1 MTLPTTYSWGP
12 RGVRLIV
19 PYEAPQGRRINVIGA
34 YITHGPAAGKFEFV
48 SFASLPKSRGK
59 APDPETAAAKHGL
72 TADEVG
78 VIDSQIFLGFLWEL
92 AGRPADA
99 GPDWQRAVPLEIWL
113 DNYSVHKSE
122 VVQRRRGE
130 LERANVTLKYLPAY
144 CPELSRIEHIWQDV
158 KHYRLSQRSYTQA
171 GDLKQSVDLALTRKA
186 AAMKQS
192 SASLAAP
199 A

>member
-12 RGVRLIV
+12 RGVRLII

-48 SFASLPKSRGK
+48 SFASLPKTRGK
-59 APDPETAAAKHGL
+59 AADPATTAAKHGL
-72 TADEVG
+72 TVDEVG
-78 VIDSQIFLGFLWEL
+78 VIDSQLFLGFLWEL

-99 GPDWQRAVPLEIWL
+99 GPGWQRAVPLEIWL
-113 DNYSVHKSE
+113 DNYSVHKCE
-122 VVQRRRGE
+122 VVQRRRAE

-144 CPELSRIEHIWQDV
+144 CPELSGIEHVWHDV
-158 KHYRLSQRSYTQA
+158 KHYRLTQRSYKEA
-171 GDLKQSVDLALTRKA
+171 GDLKQAVDLALTQKA
-186 AAMKQS
+186 SAIKKS

>member
-19 PYEAPQGRRINVIGA
+19 PYEAPQGRRINVIGG
-34 YITHGPAAGKFEFV
+34 YITHGPNSGTFEFV

-59 APDPETAAAKHGL
+59 AADPTTAAAKHGL

-78 VIDSQIFLGFLWEL
+78 VIDSQIFVGFLWEL
-92 AGRPADA
+92 AGRPANA
-99 GPDWQRAVPLEIWL
+99 GADWQRAVPLQIWL

-122 VVQRRRGE
+122 VVQRRRAE
-130 LERANVTLKYLPAY
+130 LERAKVTLHYLPAY
-144 CPELSRIEHIWQDV
+144 CPELSGIEHLWHDV
-158 KHYRLSQRSYTQA
+158 KHYRLTQRSYEQA
-171 GDLKQSVDLALTRKA
+171 GDLKKAVDLALTRKA
-186 AAMKQS
+186 AGMKKS
-192 SASLAAP
+192 SASLTAP